1 MSIPTSR
8 ASGAAEVAIDR
19 QLCTNCG
26 LCAKVCF
33 GAPLV
38 MRGGSLCIEP
48 TRMFG
53 CIACGACLSVCPTDA
68 ITITGRDLSA
78 ADVLDLPGRE
88 GRTSYD
94 QLLALLRARRSCRRF
109 TSADIS
115 EEDLGR
121 ILEAASTAPM
131 GVPPSDVGVLVV
143 SGREKVRALRAD
155 LVAWLVSVRNW
166 LEPTIP
172 IMRPFVSKLEYG
184 QMRDFLIPAVDMIR
198 DTEEDWLLYD
208 APLFLF
214 FYGCGGA
221 DPADPM
227 VAATYAMVA
236 AESLGLGTCML
247 GFAPFPFRYSRKVRD
262 RWGLPRRIQAGLCV
276 IVGHPAMRPK
286 RGLRR
291 RFAQVVRA

>member
-1 MSIPTSR
+1 VSIPTSR
-8 ASGAAEVAIDR
+8 ASGSAEVSIDR
-19 QLCTNCG
+19 ALCTNCG

-38 MRGGSLCIEP
+38 MRDGSLCVVP
-48 TRMFG
+48 DRMFG
-53 CIACGACLSVCPTDA
+53 CIACGACLAVCPTEA
-68 ITITGRDLSA
+68 ITIAGRDLSS
-78 ADVLDLPGRE
+78 ADVLGMPERDGRA
-88 GRTSYD
+88 SYD
-94 QLLALLRARRSCRRF
+94 QLMALLRARRSCRRF
-109 TSADIS
+109 TSADVS
-115 EEDLGR
+115 EQDLAL
-121 ILEAASTAPM
+121 ILETASTAPM

-143 SGREKVRALRAD
+143 SGREKVRALRVD
-155 LVAWLVSVRNW
+155 LVEWLVSVRNW
-166 LEPTIP
+166 LKPTIP
-172 IMRPFVSKLEYG
+172 LIRPFVSKLEYE
-184 QMRDFLIPAVDMIR
+184 QMRDFLVPAVDMIR

-262 RWGLPRRIQAGLCV
+262 RWRLPHKIQAGLCV
-276 IVGHPAMRPK
+276 IVGHPATRPK

>member
-8 ASGAAEVAIDR
+8 ASGSAEITVDR
-19 QLCTNCG
+19 TRCTDCG

-38 MRGGSLCIEP
+38 MRSGSLHIVP
-48 TRMFG
+48 DRMFG
-53 CIACGACLSVCPTDA
+53 CIACGACLSICPTEA
-68 ITITGRDLSA
+68 ITISGRDLSD
-78 ADVLDLPGRE
+78 ADVLPLPDRDD
-88 GRTSYD
+88 RASYD
-94 QLLALLRARRSCRRF
+94 QLLALFRARRSCRRF

-115 EEDLGR
+115 GEHLER

-143 SGREKVRALRAD
+143 SGRDKVQTLRAD
-155 LVAWLVSVRNW
+155 LVAWLVGVRNW
-166 LEPTIP
+166 LKPTIP
-172 IMRPFVSKLEYG
+172 IMRPFVSALEYA
-184 QMRDFLIPAVDMIR
+184 QMRDFLVPAVDMIR
-198 DTEEDWLLYD
+198 DTNEDWLLYD

-247 GFAPFPFRYSRKVRD
+247 GFAPFPFRYSRRIRD
-262 RWGLPRRIQAGLCV
+262 RWGLPAKIQSGLCV
-276 IVGHPAMRPK
+276 IVGHPATRPK

>member
-1 MSIPTSR
+1 VSIPTSR
-8 ASGAAEVAIDR
+8 ASGSAEVSIDR
-19 QLCTNCG
+19 ALCTNCG

-38 MRGGSLCIEP
+38 MRDGSLCVVP
-48 TRMFG
+48 DRMFG
-53 CIACGACLSVCPTDA
+53 CIACGACLAVCPTEA
-68 ITITGRDLSA
+68 ITIAGRDLSS
-78 ADVLDLPGRE
+78 ADVLGMPERDGRA
-88 GRTSYD
+88 SYD
-94 QLLALLRARRSCRRF
+94 QLMALLRARRSCRRF
-109 TSADIS
+109 TSADVS
-115 EEDLGR
+115 EQDLAL
-121 ILEAASTAPM
+121 ILETASTAPM

-143 SGREKVRALRAD
+143 SGREKVRALRVD
-155 LVAWLVSVRNW
+155 LVEWLVSVRNW
-166 LEPTIP
+166 LKPTIP
-172 IMRPFVSKLEYG
+172 LTRPFVSKLEYE
-184 QMRDFLIPAVDMIR
+184 QMRDFLVPAVDMIR

-262 RWGLPRRIQAGLCV
+262 RWRLPHKIQAGLCV
-276 IVGHPAMRPK
+276 IVGHPATRPK

>member
-8 ASGAAEVAIDR
+8 ASGSAQVTIDR
-19 QLCTNCG
+19 GLCTDCG

-38 MRGGSLCIEP
+38 MKNGRLDVEP
-48 TRMFG
+48 ERMFG
-53 CIACGACLSVCPTDA
+53 CIACGACLSVCPTSA
-68 ITITGRDLSA
+68 ITISGRDLTPS
-78 ADVLDLPGRE
+78 DVLGLPDRDA
-88 GRTSYD
+88 RASYD

-109 TSADIS
+109 TAADVS
-115 EEDLGR
+115 DDDLKR

-143 SGREKVRALRAD
+143 SGREKVQALRDD

-166 LEPTIP
+166 VKPMVPL
-172 IMRPFVSKLEYG
+172 MRPFVSTLEYR
-184 QMRDFLIPAVDMIR
+184 QMRDFLVPAVDMIR

-247 GFAPFPFRYSRKVRD
+247 GFAPYPFRYSRRIRED
-262 RWGLPRRIQAGLCV
+262 WGLPDKIQAGLCV
-276 IVGHPAMRPK
+276 IVGHPAVRPK

-291 RFAQVVRA
+291 RFARIVHA

>member
-1 MSIPTSR
+1 VSIPTSR

-19 QLCTNCG
+19 ALCTNCG
-26 LCAKVCF
+26 VCAKVCF

-38 MRGGSLCIEP
+38 MRDGSLCVVP
-48 TRMFG
+48 DRMFG
-53 CIACGACLSVCPTDA
+53 CIACGACLAVCPTEA
-68 ITITGRDLSA
+68 ITIAGRDLSA
-78 ADVLDLPGRE
+78 ADVIGLPDRGD
-88 GRTSYD
+88 RTSYD
-94 QLLALLRARRSCRRF
+94 QLVALLRARRSCRRF
-109 TSADIS
+109 TSADVS
-115 EEDLGR
+115 EEDLAL

-143 SGREKVRALRAD
+143 SGREKVRALRVD
-155 LVAWLVSVRNW
+155 LVEWLVSVRNW
-166 LEPTIP
+166 LKPTIP
-172 IMRPFVSKLEYG
+172 LMRPFVSKLEYE
-184 QMRDFLIPAVDMIR
+184 QMRDFLVPAVDMIR
-198 DTEEDWLLYD
+198 DTDEDWLLYD

-247 GFAPFPFRYSRKVRD
+247 GFAPFPFRYSRKVRK
-262 RWGLPRRIQAGLCV
+262 RWGLPRKIQAGLCV
-276 IVGHPAMRPK
+276 IVGHPAIRPK
-286 RGLRR
+286 RGMRR

>member
-1 MSIPTSR
+1 VSIPTSR
-8 ASGAAEVAIDR
+8 ASGSAEVSIDR
-19 QLCTNCG
+19 ALCTNCG

-38 MRGGSLCIEP
+38 MRDGSLCVVP
-48 TRMFG
+48 DRMFG
-53 CIACGACLSVCPTDA
+53 CIACGACLAVCPTEA
-68 ITITGRDLSA
+68 ITIAGRDLSS
-78 ADVLDLPGRE
+78 ADVLGMPERDGRA
-88 GRTSYD
+88 SYD
-94 QLLALLRARRSCRRF
+94 QLMALLRARRSCRRF
-109 TSADIS
+109 TSADVS
-115 EEDLGR
+115 EQDLAL
-121 ILEAASTAPM
+121 ILETASTAPM

-143 SGREKVRALRAD
+143 SGREKVRALRVD
-155 LVAWLVSVRNW
+155 LVEWLVSVRNW
-166 LEPTIP
+166 LKPTIP
-172 IMRPFVSKLEYG
+172 LIRPFVSKLEYE
-184 QMRDFLIPAVDMIR
+184 QMRDFLVPAVDMIR

-262 RWGLPRRIQAGLCV
+262 RWRLPRKIQAGLCV
-276 IVGHPAMRPK
+276 IVGHPAIRPK
-286 RGLRR
+286 RGMRR